1 MITRLIT
8 NILSN
13 LKVTIN
19 RIHIR
24 YEDTTSSIDKP
35 FSFGV
40 ILESLDLYSTP
51 TVSIEENIKKM
62 FEKVIKIVNLGAY
75 FNTNNK
81 FFVRTEN
88 SKIFKEDMS
97 KVFDYHSDL
106 FIPKYY
112 INI

>member
-1 MITRLIT
+1 
-8 NILSN
+8 
-13 LKVTIN
+13 
-19 RIHIR
+19 
-24 YEDTTSSIDKP
+24 
-35 FSFGV
+35 
-40 ILESLDLYSTP
+40 
-51 TVSIEENIKKM
+51 M
-62 FEKVIKIVNLGAY
+62 FEKVIKVVNLGAY